1 MAMADPIDDRS
12 AVHRAAVA
20 LLLLGVALH
29 YGWAWFPV
37 GMQSQAWRAMGAIV
51 RIILLCAVVWRM
63 RSRLAHAVCAW
74 WVAEELLVAGCAIGM
89 MVSPWVVQPGD
100 AQCSALARFDL
111 GKIGLVVIILIAG
124 QAVRAHRSGRR

>member
-1 MAMADPIDDRS
+1 MAMADSVDDRS
-12 AVHRAAVA
+12 SVHRAAVA

-100 AQCSALARFDL
+100 AQCSAMIGFDIGRISLLIIIALVWLSARNQIEQ
-111 GKIGLVVIILIAG
+111 KP
-124 QAVRAHRSGRR
+124 